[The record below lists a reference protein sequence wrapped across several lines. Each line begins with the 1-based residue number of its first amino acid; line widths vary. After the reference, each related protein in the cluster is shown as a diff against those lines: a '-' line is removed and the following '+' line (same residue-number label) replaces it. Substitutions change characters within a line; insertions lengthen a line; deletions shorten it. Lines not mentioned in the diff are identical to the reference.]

1 MNLRPHKARSLDINL
16 TPLIDVVFLMLI
28 FFMVS
33 TTFDRDTRIKL
44 QLPEASQA
52 PQEQTEEA
60 QIKITIDAQGN
71 FYVDDEQLVNN
82 QFRTLKRTLEKRIEG
97 LKTLPPLI
105 ILADAKA
112 AHQAVMTAMD
122 AASQVGLVN
131 MSFPAREREP

>member
-1 MNLRPHKARSLDINL
+1 MNLRPHKSRSVDINM

-33 TTFDRDTRIKL
+33 TTFDRNTQIQL

-52 PQEQTEEA
+52 QQEPAEQEQI
-60 QIKITIDAQGN
+60 QITIDARGT

-82 QFRTLKRTLEKRIEG
+82 RFDTLKRTLEKRVKG
-97 LKTLPPLI
+97 LEKLPPLVI
-105 ILADAKA
+105 VADAKTS
-112 AHQAVMTAMD
+112 HQAVMTAMD

-131 MSFPAREREP
+131 MSFPARQREP